1 MDRGAWLAAVLG
13 IAKSRTRLSDQ
24 APRETVFHTL
34 LELISCGQPVCT
46 PFWGLIFLLFSGV
59 GFCFFFFF
67 FFFVNKCHGQ
77 NNNDTRKLK

>member
-13 IAKSRTRLSDQ
+13 IAKSRTRPSDQ

-46 PFWGLIFLLFSGV
+46 PFWGLVGSCLVV
-59 GFCFFFFF
+59 GFRGGGCLFFFF
-67 FFFVNKCHGQ
+67 
-77 NNNDTRKLK
+77 L